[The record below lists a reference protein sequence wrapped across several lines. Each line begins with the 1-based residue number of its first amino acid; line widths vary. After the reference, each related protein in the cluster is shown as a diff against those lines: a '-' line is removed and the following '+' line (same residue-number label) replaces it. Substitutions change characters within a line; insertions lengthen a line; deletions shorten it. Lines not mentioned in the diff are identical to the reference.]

1 MPDTDDFIDRNDALA
16 VLAVMG
22 DLSMGQPIDHSMRV
36 ADLSAALARQL
47 GWDDIAVAQVRQV
60 ALLRWSGCTANA
72 PDIAATLSDDVHGRA
87 AMLALQ
93 FDKITLLVPPQDI
106 AAHAT
111 LSASIHCEVSSLVA
125 ESLGLDGGVVAA
137 LGCVFEHWDGSG
149 RPNGYQGSAIPA
161 SAMVASMC
169 SELEVLSRTHGLAR
183 ALQMLRQRAGVVY
196 PAPMVDCAEAHAAN
210 WLAALVQS
218 PRPWEAEDDQQALR
232 RVGMGLIGHVI
243 DLKLPWLTNQSRAVV
258 ALADA
263 IAAAMGSSSAQRATL
278 RRAGWLHGLGRV
290 GIANAVWNRA
300 GPLTTGEW
308 ERVRLAPYWTS
319 RAARQVGRLA
329 TAADIA
335 SNTFERL
342 DGSGYF
348 RGLSAAGLS
357 IESRILAAA
366 VAWVALRTDRPW
378 RAALRADEAMTVLQT
393 EGNGERFDPH
403 VLSAL
408 QACIGPQAGQGDPER
423 QPPPLLTARERE
435 VLRRISLGDS
445 NKEAAKRLDISP
457 STVRTHLESVFR
469 KLGCRTRAACTLR
482 AAMLGLLAE

>member
-1 MPDTDDFIDRNDALA
+1 
-16 VLAVMG
+16 
-22 DLSMGQPIDHSMRV
+22 
-36 ADLSAALARQL
+36 
-47 GWDDIAVAQVRQV
+47 
-60 ALLRWSGCTANA
+60 
-72 PDIAATLSDDVHGRA
+72 
-87 AMLALQ
+87 
-93 FDKITLLVPPQDI
+93 
-106 AAHAT
+106 
-111 LSASIHCEVSSLVA
+111 
-125 ESLGLDGGVVAA
+125 
-137 LGCVFEHWDGSG
+137 
-149 RPNGYQGSAIPA
+149 
-161 SAMVASMC
+161 
-169 SELEVLSRTHGLAR
+169 
-183 ALQMLRQRAGVVY
+183 
-196 PAPMVDCAEAHAAN
+196 
-210 WLAALVQS
+210 
-218 PRPWEAEDDQQALR
+218 
-232 RVGMGLIGHVI
+232 
-243 DLKLPWLTNQSRAVV
+243 
-258 ALADA
+258 
-263 IAAAMGSSSAQRATL
+263 
-278 RRAGWLHGLGRV
+278 V

-366 VAWVALRTDRPW
+366 VAWVALRADRPW
-378 RAALRADEAMTVLQT
+378 RAALPADEAMTVLQT
-393 EGNGERFDPH
+393 EGNGERFDPQ

-408 QACIGPQAGQGDPER
+408 RACIGSEAGQGDPER
-423 QPPPLLTARERE
+423 QPQPPPLLTARERE

-469 KLGCRTRAACTLR
+469 KLGCKTRAACTLR